1 MKFTRRNFI
10 KTGSLSAIG
19 LVGLASSPSQI
30 FGAKSSGAF
39 QTDALYLQS
48 SESFQKLIGTKFTI
62 YCKDFAISSELQDVR
77 KFSSKD
83 VKTAGRRRGF
93 GKTNAECFS
102 LIFLLPTEDLTQ
114 DVYSMFH
121 PTIGQFDLLLVPSK
135 NEQNEPT
142 FTAVINRI

>member
-19 LVGLASSPSQI
+19 LVGLASSPNQI
-30 FGAKSSGAF
+30 FGAKNSGAY

-48 SESFQKLIGTKFTI
+48 CESFQQLIGTQFTI
-62 YCKDFAISSELQDVR
+62 YGKDFAISSELQSVR
-77 KFSSKD
+77 KFSTKGR
-83 VKTAGRRRGF
+83 KTAVRRGNF
-93 GKTNAECFS
+93 GRTECFS
-102 LIFLLPTEDLTQ
+102 LVFLISSTDLQQ

-121 PTIGQFDLLLVPSK
+121 PSIGQFDLLLVPSK

-142 FTAVINRI
+142 STAVINRI